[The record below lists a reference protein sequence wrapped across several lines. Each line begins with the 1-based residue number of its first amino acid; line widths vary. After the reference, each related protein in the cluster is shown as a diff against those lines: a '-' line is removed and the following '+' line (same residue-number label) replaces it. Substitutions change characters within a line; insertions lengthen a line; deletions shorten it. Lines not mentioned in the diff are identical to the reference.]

1 MINKILFHIFNIFKE
16 SPLSKDCLH
25 KGSDTVPSITKY
37 CHKHTQSVL
46 FPTPHKKDL
55 RLKWVSVPLWQQCFC
70 WRHTM
75 HRKGTKKT
83 TEKWHLVLLGHKLGR
98 KPSRVS
104 CSSVAFCIILCCLMP
119 QFRCSVCSLRV
130 LGWSTWS
137 LPHRGGYRQTDAE
150 SLSIPSYNFSLHP
163 TFPVLSNSSPPAG
176 QDHGTSG
183 RHNYEGTQ
191 VYGFGFASQ
200 QLFRSVQVSP
210 MLHMLFKPL
219 WSHRCIYNRV
229 WQLSRH
235 VTVLG
240 PFWQ

>member
-1 MINKILFHIFNIFKE
+1 MPGNSDPWLTKSCSIYLTFLRRALSARIACTKAQTQ
-16 SPLSKDCLH
+16 SPLSQ
-25 KGSDTVPSITKY
+25 STVTS
-37 CHKHTQSVL
+37 TQSVL

-55 RLKWVSVPLWQQCFC
+55 RLKWVSVPLWQQCFY

-183 RHNYEGTQ
+183 RHNKGETY
-191 VYGFGFASQ
+191 
-200 QLFRSVQVSP
+200 L
-210 MLHMLFKPL
+210 
-219 WSHRCIYNRV
+219 
-229 WQLSRH
+229 
-235 VTVLG
+235 
-240 PFWQ
+240 